1 MWFIPSPDLNIPGL
15 SSLVA
20 SDSVV
25 KLVISLSDL
34 LKTWISGGI
43 EGQLFYDS
51 LLMCIFSGE

>member
-25 KLVISLSDL
+25 KLVISLYDL

-43 EGQLFYDS
+43 EGQLFYDP